1 MAAPVQQAS
10 IEVDETL
17 QGNDSAY
24 GDDLQSYTTS
34 IASSVEAYPWI
45 HGRRFHAYKEGSY
58 QFPND
63 DREQD
68 RLDMVH
74 ALHTVVKDDKLFFAP
89 ITNPKRILDIGTGT
103 GLWAVQVGDEHPDA
117 QVLGNDLSPIQPRWV
132 PPNVIFE
139 VDDVEAEWPDGRAPF
154 DLVHARYMAGS
165 IKDWPGLLRN
175 CYDSLKPGGWV
186 ECSDW
191 DLLPYATDG
200 SVPEDDAVLRLH
212 QLLVEA
218 TDKLGRTVR
227 PGPRLEGGSRMP
239 GAINQVQFMEGIEAF
254 TIGLFTRTLGWSAEE
269 VQVFLERVRKDAVKK
284 ERHRQLNFH
293 IVYAQRSEP

>member
-1 MAAPVQQAS
+1 
-10 IEVDETL
+10 
-17 QGNDSAY
+17 
-24 GDDLQSYTTS
+24 
-34 IASSVEAYPWI
+34 
-45 HGRRFHAYKEGSY
+45 
-58 QFPND
+58 
-63 DREQD
+63 
-68 RLDMVH
+68 MVH

-239 GAINQVQFMEGIEAF
+239 GSSTSSTSGASFRSGCGRRMRNMWAD
-254 TIGLFTRTLGWSAEE
+254 TLPFFLILSEE
-269 VQVFLERVRKDAVKK
+269 
-284 ERHRQLNFH
+284 
-293 IVYAQRSEP
+293 Y